1 MDGHYPALTLIEVNG
16 ASQAI
21 TQCGG
26 RESADRGCASELML
40 LSSSKK
46 MKEECTTF
54 FRDCVAATMKVGIQW
69 CWRRQKQ
76 TKPSRDSLVYT
87 GKLHSGME
95 TRSLLVCILMYLPLI
110 YSS

>member
-76 TKPSRDSLVYT
+76 TKPSRDSLAQASCTVGWKPGVFWFVY
-87 GKLHSGME
+87 L
-95 TRSLLVCILMYLPLI
+95 CICL
-110 YSS
+110 